1 MGIGVLVYFFDV
13 LDQWLFSIYYY
24 CYIFSLV
31 CLWGNLAVNHSSC
44 FGSQVLCTAPCLS
57 YLLEPYVWK
66 LLSHI
71 RLFATLRTVQ
81 WVSEVAQ
88 SCPTLCDPMDCSLQ
102 GFCVHGIFQARVLEW
117 VVISFSR
124 ESSWLRDR
132 TRVSHVAGRRFNVWA
147 NYTVHGILQ
156 ARILEWV
163 AFPFSRGSSQPRSPA
178 LWLDSLPAKPTREAQ
193 EYEWVSYSFSRGS
206 SWPRNWTGVSC
217 IVGRFST
224 NWAIRE
230 ALQPCTLLYYVF
242 VDMCL
247 LASLSRS
254 IMRWKVHFAVDNTS
268 AVPSS

>member
-44 FGSQVLCTAPCLS
+44 FGSQVPCTAPCLS

-147 NYTVHGILQ
+147 NYTGHGILQ

-163 AFPFSRGSSQPRSPA
+163 AFP
-178 LWLDSLPAKPTREAQ
+178 
-193 EYEWVSYSFSRGS
+193 FSRGS